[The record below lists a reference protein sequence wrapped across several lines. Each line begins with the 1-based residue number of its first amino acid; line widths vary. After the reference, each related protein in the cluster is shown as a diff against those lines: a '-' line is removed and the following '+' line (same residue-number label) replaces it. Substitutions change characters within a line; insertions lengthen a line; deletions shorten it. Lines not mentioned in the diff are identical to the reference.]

1 MKKTKKELN
10 QIKGLVFRRP
20 MPIDEEIEVAKTS
33 EYARWFRC
41 LKMSQVYTEYS
52 RAVVS
57 GKRPENIEIDSAIKK
72 TYANFGDVRRFSFDN
87 WWREKGRYLFVLNQS
102 LKKVKV
108 ISKEL
113 ELDILSLSDN
123 KLVLEIPLTVTR
135 PTVMRQISKLVK
147 QAYESRPPV
156 NIYKEAPI
164 RVKRQNNKIRMTNV
178 DSLLNVLDC
187 IEKYE
192 DKKLAEIGEIA
203 GLSID
208 LFSRTTEQIFDPD
221 DQALYKRRMTLA
233 VARCASNAENLV
245 DNAIRGIFPSFT
257 RVDKQRSRTKK
268 RRY

>member
-1 MKKTKKELN
+1 M
-10 QIKGLVFRRP
+10 QIKGIVFKRP
-20 MPIDEEIEVAKTS
+20 MRIDEEIQVATTS
-33 EYARWFRC
+33 DYARWFRC

-72 TYANFGDVRRFSFDN
+72 TYENFGDVRRLSFDA
-87 WWREKGRYLFVLNQS
+87 WWSEKGRYLFALNQS

-108 ISKEL
+108 ISKEV

-135 PTVMRQISKLVK
+135 QTVMRQISKLVK
-147 QAYESRPPV
+147 QAYEIRAPV

-164 RVKRQNNKIRMTNV
+164 RVKRQNNKIRMTNI
-178 DSLLNVLDC
+178 DLLLNVLEC
-187 IEKYE
+187 IGKYE

-221 DQALYKRRMTLA
+221 DQSLYKRRMTLA